1 MRPLRRPSSREL
13 TTPPPN
19 ALFPPVHRLR
29 RLLTFALL
37 ALWLPAT
44 LHCDLE
50 AAGLALPFVFH
61 DHDIATGSDRPCADD
76 DCHALD
82 RASYTAFALTKLVS
96 ATVLSVLA
104 RLPESIETPVNGVR
118 PERTDAPRELRRT
131 WQFDT
136 RAAPPARAPSA
147 LV

>member
-1 MRPLRRPSSREL
+1 M
-13 TTPPPN
+13 TTLPTPN
-19 ALFPPVHRLR
+19 SLASVLRLR

-50 AAGLALPFVFH
+50 AAGLALPFVCH
-61 DHDIATGSDRPCADD
+61 DHDTATGLDLPCADD
-76 DCHALD
+76 ECHALD

-104 RLPESIETPVNGVR
+104 RLPDSIETPVDGVR
-118 PERTDAPRELRRT
+118 PERTDVPRKLRRT

>member
-1 MRPLRRPSSREL
+1 M
-13 TTPPPN
+13 TTLPTPN
-19 ALFPPVHRLR
+19 SLASVLRLR

-50 AAGLALPFVFH
+50 AAGLALPFVCH
-61 DHDIATGSDRPCADD
+61 DHDTATGLDLPCADD
-76 DCHALD
+76 ECHALD

-104 RLPESIETPVNGVR
+104 RLPDSIETPVDGVR
-118 PERTDAPRELRRT
+118 PERTDVPRKLRRT
-131 WQFDT
+131 WQFET

>member
-1 MRPLRRPSSREL
+1 MTTLPTPNSLPSVL
-13 TTPPPN
+13 
-19 ALFPPVHRLR
+19 RLR

-50 AAGLALPFVFH
+50 AAGLALPFICH
-61 DHDIATGSDRPCADD
+61 DHDTATRSDRPCADD

>member
-1 MRPLRRPSSREL
+1 M
-13 TTPPPN
+13 TTLPTPN
-19 ALFPPVHRLR
+19 SLASVLRLR

-50 AAGLALPFVFH
+50 AAGLALPFVCH
-61 DHDIATGSDRPCADD
+61 DYDTATGLDLPCADD
-76 DCHALD
+76 ECHALD

-104 RLPESIETPVNGVR
+104 RLPDSIETPVDGVR
-118 PERTDAPRELRRT
+118 PERTDVPRKLRRT

>member
-1 MRPLRRPSSREL
+1 L
-13 TTPPPN
+13 TTLPTPN
-19 ALFPPVHRLR
+19 SLASVLRLR

-50 AAGLALPFVFH
+50 AAGLALPFVCH
-61 DHDIATGSDRPCADD
+61 DHDTATGLDLPCADD
-76 DCHALD
+76 ECHALD

-104 RLPESIETPVNGVR
+104 RLPDSIETPVDGVR
-118 PERTDAPRELRRT
+118 PERTDVPRKLRRT

>member
-1 MRPLRRPSSREL
+1 M
-13 TTPPPN
+13 TTLPTPN
-19 ALFPPVHRLR
+19 SLASVLGLR

-50 AAGLALPFVFH
+50 AAGLALPFVCH
-61 DHDIATGSDRPCADD
+61 DHDTATGLDLPCADD
-76 DCHALD
+76 ECHALD

-104 RLPESIETPVNGVR
+104 RLPDSIETPVDGVR
-118 PERTDAPRELRRT
+118 PERTDVPRKLRRT

>member
-1 MRPLRRPSSREL
+1 MTTLPTPNSFPSVL
-13 TTPPPN
+13 
-19 ALFPPVHRLR
+19 RLR

-50 AAGLALPFVFH
+50 AAGLALPFICH
-61 DHDIATGSDRPCADD
+61 DHDTATRSDWPCADD
-76 DCHALD
+76 ECHALD
-82 RASYTAFALTKLVS
+82 GASYTAFALTKLVS

-104 RLPESIETPVNGVR
+104 RLPDSIETPVDGVR
-118 PERTDAPRELRRT
+118 PERTDVPRKLRRT